1 MDDDNIITE
10 YYEKVHQYNRLLKDL
25 NVKIDDLEIE
35 IEELRKLINELYL
48 QIKTEMII
56 LAHQLLP
63 ILLPIIKQQIEDI
76 VNQRIPGPLKIPV
89 DNVINKIL

>member
-1 MDDDNIITE
+1 MHCCNCLNDFTE
-10 YYEKVHQYNRLLKDL
+10 YIKSFF
-25 NVKIDDLEIE
+25 VKN
-35 IEELRKLINELYL
+35 EE
-48 QIKTEMII
+48 QIKTEMIV

-76 VNQRIPGPLKIPV
+76 INQRIPGPLKIPV

>member
-1 MDDDNIITE
+1 MTCCNCWNDFTE
-10 YYEKVHQYNRLLKDL
+10 YIKSFF
-25 NVKIDDLEIE
+25 VKN
-35 IEELRKLINELYL
+35 EE

>member
-1 MDDDNIITE
+1 MTCCNCWKDFTE
-10 YYEKVHQYNRLLKDL
+10 YIKSFF
-25 NVKIDDLEIE
+25 VKN
-35 IEELRKLINELYL
+35 EE

-56 LAHQLLP
+56 LAHQLIP

>member
-1 MDDDNIITE
+1 MHCCNCWNDFTE
-10 YYEKVHQYNRLLKDL
+10 YIKSFF
-25 NVKIDDLEIE
+25 VKN
-35 IEELRKLINELYL
+35 EE

-56 LAHQLLP
+56 LAHQLIP

-76 VNQRIPGPLKIPV
+76 INQRIPGPLKIPV

>member
-1 MDDDNIITE
+1 MHCCPCWNDFTE
-10 YYEKVHQYNRLLKDL
+10 YIKSFF
-25 NVKIDDLEIE
+25 VKN
-35 IEELRKLINELYL
+35 EE

-56 LAHQLLP
+56 LAHQLIP

-76 VNQRIPGPLKIPV
+76 INQRIPGPLKIPV

>member
-1 MDDDNIITE
+1 MHCCNCWKDFTE
-10 YYEKVHQYNRLLKDL
+10 YIKSFF
-25 NVKIDDLEIE
+25 VKN
-35 IEELRKLINELYL
+35 EE

-76 VNQRIPGPLKIPV
+76 VNQRIPGALKIPV

>member
-1 MDDDNIITE
+1 MHCCNCWNDFTE
-10 YYEKVHQYNRLLKDL
+10 YIKSFF
-25 NVKIDDLEIE
+25 VKN
-35 IEELRKLINELYL
+35 EE

-76 VNQRIPGPLKIPV
+76 INQRIPGPLKIPV

>member
-1 MDDDNIITE
+1 MTCCNCWNDFTE
-10 YYEKVHQYNRLLKDL
+10 YIKSFF
-25 NVKIDDLEIE
+25 VKN
-35 IEELRKLINELYL
+35 EE

-76 VNQRIPGPLKIPV
+76 VNQRITGPLKIPV